1 MWYDVPTGG
10 DVVEINEWRTQLKR
24 GTLTFSI
31 LLMISKGE
39 CYGYEMISR
48 LERSPILAAKEST
61 IYPLLRRLLKD
72 GLLTSVWRES
82 SEGLPSRKYYALT
95 AEGKNC
101 LDAMCREWDGLLAA
115 IDKIKEE

>member
-1 MWYDVPTGG
+1 MPI
-10 DVVEINEWRTQLKR
+10 EEWRSQIRR
-24 GTLTFSI
+24 GTLEFCI
-31 LLMISKGE
+31 LRMIARRE
-39 CYGYEMISR
+39 RYGYELIAR
-48 LERSPILAAKEST
+48 LERHPILAAREST